1 MGPAGECTISGDC
14 AVTPGDCA
22 LAVAIPLSLEAL
34 IDDWGRSDSEFA
46 RVIVRKA
53 YESPSPEAAWR
64 QGYSGLCDQLRE
76 EISTV
81 RGLGVTVAEDARL
94 ADLGE
99 LFAKFK
105 VVSILAH
112 GPFPLLELDDV
123 LAPQL
128 LLNAFAPTDV
138 GSAVQK
144 HQLIKW
150 LVGFPDVRNA
160 RSLEMLV
167 RALRRLLDRSRS
179 YFHRQI
185 DEASAGDLPRA
196 FELDAPSG
204 GLTRMLLQEAIPG
217 ALRSPPVLEL
227 RDGLHSFD
235 AFISKIPCA
244 FSGTIEFVVCSA
256 LWFTE
261 PLRRARPHCADIL
274 CPKQLAFIGTRC
286 RFYSYAIRQLAFQ
299 PTRYAHAQWTIHY
312 YLIALMHTGM
322 YGSDA
327 GEVSEAP
334 EGVGQ

>member
-1 MGPAGECTISGDC
+1 MSSDC
-14 AVTPGDCA
+14 AVTPVDCA

-34 IDDWGRSDSEFA
+34 VDDWNRSDSEFA
-46 RVIVRKA
+46 RVIVSKTYGSA
-53 YESPSPEAAWR
+53 SPEAAWT

-76 EISTV
+76 DVNTV
-81 RGLGVTVAEDARL
+81 RALGVTVAEDARL
-94 ADLGE
+94 ADLGD

-112 GPFPLLELDDV
+112 GPFPLLELGDV
-123 LAPQL
+123 LVPKL
-128 LLNAFAPTDV
+128 LLEAFAQTDA
-138 GSAVQK
+138 GSAAQK
-144 HQLIKW
+144 HPLIKW

-185 DEASAGDLPRA
+185 HEAPAGDLPRA

-204 GLTRMLLQEAIPG
+204 GLTRMLLQEAVPG

-227 RDGLHSFD
+227 RDGVHSFD
-235 AFISKIPCA
+235 ALISKIPRD
-244 FSGTIEFVVCSA
+244 FSGTVEFVVCSA

-261 PLRRARPHCADIL
+261 ALRSARPHCTDIL

-286 RFYSYAIRQLAFQ
+286 RFYSYTIRQLAFQ
-299 PTRYAHAQWTIHY
+299 PTRYSHAQWTIHY
-312 YLIALMHTGM
+312 YLIGIMHTAM
-322 YGSDA
+322 YGSR
-327 GEVSEAP
+327 G
-334 EGVGQ
+334 